1 MVMKMSYSTT
11 DSKSKMN
18 LPRQHYDCHDCGQ
31 YSMEDDQTQYIPLV
45 IRQLVDRFLE
55 EQLAFTHITRVTG
68 VPEPWLKQYIHTYP
82 SD

>member
-1 MVMKMSYSTT
+1 
-11 DSKSKMN
+11 
-18 LPRQHYDCHDCGQ
+18 
-31 YSMEDDQTQYIPLV
+31 MEDDQTQYIPLV